1 MSVIKV
7 YGYVVNE
14 EAVLQNGLKKGLGT
28 AGNIYERQDTML
40 ESFIDIAD
48 RARIFGHARWVGVR
62 VKGKSQRCIAL
73 ACNDPH
79 DPLPMPPRRMIDSLK
94 EVLETDREPRW
105 YIYE

>member
-14 EAVLQNGLKKGLGT
+14 DAVLQHGLAKGYGT
-28 AGNIYERQDTML
+28 AGNTYERHDTMM
-40 ESFIDIAD
+40 ESFVEIAD
-48 RARIFGHARWVGVR
+48 RARIFGHARFVGVL
-62 VKGKSQRCIAL
+62 VKGKPRKCIAL
-73 ACNDPH
+73 ACNDPD

-105 YIYE
+105 YIYD